1 MRVSLCIAAFLL
13 AFLFSASILATQMG
27 SPSATVGIAKDHHRD
42 HDQLKHSSKMENI
55 GSGRGRTFQIAGS
68 RLPDCMHACG
78 SCSPCRLVTVSFAC
92 ASLTDE
98 AESCPMSYRCMC
110 NSKSYPIP

>member
-1 MRVSLCIAAFLL
+1 MRVSRCIVTCLVPV
-13 AFLFSASILATQMG
+13 LFSASILATQLG
-27 SPSATVGIAKDHHRD
+27 SPSAIGIADHHHD
-42 HDQLKHSSKMENI
+42 HDQLKHSSTMDNI
-55 GSGRGRTFQIAGS
+55 GSRRGRTLQIAGS

-98 AESCPMSYRCMC
+98 SESCPMSYRCMC
-110 NSKSYPIP
+110 DNKSYPIP

>member
-1 MRVSLCIAAFLL
+1 
-13 AFLFSASILATQMG
+13 MG
-27 SPSATVGIAKDHHRD
+27 SPSAIGIAKDHHRD

-78 SCSPCRLVTVSFAC
+78 SCSPRRLVTKAWFVWFVVLLWFIGFTWISWW
-92 ASLTDE
+92 
-98 AESCPMSYRCMC
+98 
-110 NSKSYPIP
+110 